1 MLIINFLVDIRKI
14 NKNRV
19 VAVLRICLAE
29 SYKSEI
35 QTHHKSELNVK
46 KDTLTRVKEMTCNK
60 PDKQIK
66 DTATQKIIVGISV
79 T

>member
-1 MLIINFLVDIRKI
+1 MDIRKI
-14 NKNRV
+14 NKNRI

-35 QTHHKSELNVK
+35 EMHHKSKLSVK
-46 KDTLTRVKEMTCNK
+46 KDTLIRIKEMTCNK
-60 PDKQIK
+60 PEKQIK
-66 DTATQKIIVGISV
+66 DTAIQKITVGILV